1 MDLYSTAQV
10 SRLLGIPRGRLRW
23 WSQCGLITPG
33 EREGSRRLYTFRDLI
48 SLKAAR
54 DLTEQGLGATRIKR
68 AIRRLTADLGAVQDP
83 LVMLRVYGNDRRLV
97 LERDGH
103 DVEAETGQI
112 LIDFRVSRLAE
123 AADRTVAFD
132 PSGRRG
138 ASERSAYEWFLEA
151 TKIEE
156 DESRWDE
163 AEKAYRTAIE
173 MDPGIAAAS
182 TNLGNLLFRQG
193 RSAEA
198 EELYRGAIQGD
209 PDQPQAYY
217 NLGFLK
223 LDAGRA
229 DLAIV
234 FLQKALTL
242 DPEFADARF
251 NLGVA
256 LEREGRIAEARR
268 EFVRF
273 LDMDTSSPWAKVAR
287 MHLER
292 IDGGMAP

>member
-33 EREGSRRLYTFRDLI
+33 EREGPRRLYTFRDLI

-54 DLTEQGLGATRIKR
+54 DLTEQGLSATRIKR

-83 LVMLRVYGNDRRLV
+83 LVKLRVYGNDRRLV

-112 LIDFRVSRLAE
+112 LIDFKVSRLAE
-123 AADRTVAFD
+123 AADRTVVFD
-132 PSGRRG
+132 PSGRR

-151 TKIEE
+151 TRIEE

-173 MDPGIAAAS
+173 LDPSIAAAS
-182 TNLGNLLFRQG
+182 TNLGNLLFRRG

-198 EELYRGAIQGD
+198 EDLYRGAIQGD
-209 PDQPQAYY
+209 PEQPQAYY

-273 LDMDTSSPWAKVAR
+273 LGMDTSSPWAKVAR
-287 MHLER
+287 MHLEK
-292 IDGGMAP
+292 IDGGTAP